1 MAAMAS
7 PERQGLSGAF
17 FGLGGSRHRLAGK
30 PAARGSVFERRLL
43 PTLFEISQIGGRLV
57 LARGHQVAIATDEI
71 VLLADLNMG
80 VALARKIRPDRL
92 WVRVAQVLLVDGP
105 WPRQGV
111 INNGDLV
118 MKYVGVRLI
127 EKDALLEDRLVVVV

>member
-1 MAAMAS
+1 M
-7 PERQGLSGAF
+7 SGDSLNHLVS
-17 FGLGGSRHRLAGK
+17 GHRHRRLG
-30 PAARGSVFERRLL
+30 RVFERRLL
-43 PTLFEISQIGGRLV
+43 PTLLEISQIGGRLV

-71 VLLADLNMG
+71 VLLADLNMS

-92 WVRVAQVLLVDGP
+92 RVRVAQVLLVDGP
-105 WPRQGV
+105 WPRQRV

-127 EKDALLEDRLVVVV
+127 EKDALLENEWVVVW